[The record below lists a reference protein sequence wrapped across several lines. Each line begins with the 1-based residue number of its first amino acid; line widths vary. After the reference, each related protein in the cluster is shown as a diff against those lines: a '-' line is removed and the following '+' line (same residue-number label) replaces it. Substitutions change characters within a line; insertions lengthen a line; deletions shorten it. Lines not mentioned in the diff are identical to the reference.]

1 NMAVNRLSDSVGEL
15 AMERVAALL
24 ADRVA
29 DRVVQA
35 LLEAGFDKQFAASL
49 LKAMKEEVERAGGD
63 V

>member
-1 NMAVNRLSDSVGEL
+1 
-15 AMERVAALL
+15 MEPVAALL

-49 LKAMKEEVERAGGD
+49 VKAMKEEVEKGGGD